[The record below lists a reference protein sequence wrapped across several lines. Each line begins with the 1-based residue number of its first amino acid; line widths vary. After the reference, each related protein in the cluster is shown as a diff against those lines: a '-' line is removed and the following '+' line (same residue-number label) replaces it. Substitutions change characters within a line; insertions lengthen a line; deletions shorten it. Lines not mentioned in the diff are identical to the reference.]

1 MSRQSQQRQID
12 PKTCVR
18 CGKTG
23 ARMVSATACSQQ
35 TQDRLK
41 NVCQGCVTTSETI
54 GITQELTGRMM
65 QLLDRDNG

>member
-1 MSRQSQQRQID
+1 
-12 PKTCVR
+12 
-18 CGKTG
+18 
-23 ARMVSATACSQQ
+23 MVSATACSQQ